1 MIKRIKRNNQFNLL
15 ILLIAGLFITW
26 GCSKDEQ
33 PDATPPPQHATAV
46 KRLPPVQ
53 KQQSS
58 ANVSTQTMP
67 SLDFANRKDP
77 FKAFVVAKSQP
88 ERQAR
93 SARSGELLPIQSYE
107 VEKFKISG
115 IIVGLKENR
124 ALVLDPLGK
133 GYVVKQ
139 GMLIGDND
147 GRITKITATTIE
159 VFEKYRDENG
169 RIKSRTVKLTLPQ
182 KK

>member
-1 MIKRIKRNNQFNLL
+1 MIKRITNFSLF
-15 ILLIAGLFITW
+15 ILLIAGLLMMW
-26 GCSKDEQ
+26 GCNKDEQ
-33 PDATPPPQHATAV
+33 PVATPPPPHATAV
-46 KRLPPVQ
+46 KPPPPVQ

-58 ANVSTQTMP
+58 ANVSTHISQA
-67 SLDFANRKDP
+67 LDFANRKDP
-77 FKAFVVAKSQP
+77 FKAFVVVKTQP
-88 ERQAR
+88 ERR
-93 SARSGELLPIQSYE
+93 SKSARTGELLPIQSFE

-124 ALVLDPLGK
+124 ALVIDPSGK

-147 GRITKITATTIE
+147 GRITKITATTID
-159 VFEKYRDENG
+159 VFENYRDENG
-169 RIKSRTVKLTLPQ
+169 HMKSRTVKLTLPQ

>member
-1 MIKRIKRNNQFNLL
+1 MIIKIKRNKHFNLL
-15 ILLIAGLFITW
+15 ILMIAALFITW

-33 PDATPPPQHATAV
+33 PATPPPQHATAV
-46 KRLPPVQ
+46 KRPPPVQ

-58 ANVSTQTMP
+58 ASVSTHTSP
-67 SLDFANRKDP
+67 TLDFATRKDP
-77 FKAFVVAKSQP
+77 FKAFVVAKTQP
-88 ERQAR
+88 ERKTT
-93 SARSGELLPIQSYE
+93 SARTGELLPIQSYE

-115 IIVGLKENR
+115 IIIGLKENR
-124 ALVLDPLGK
+124 ALVIDPSGK

-139 GMLIGDND
+139 GMFIGDND

-159 VFEKYRDENG
+159 VFESYRDENG